1 MTPLPPHILQQR
13 RRRLRTRRQ
22 RRRVGMLWRL
32 LIVGS
37 AAASSLWL
45 LSHPNWVIQSPE
57 DVHISGNQWLPD
69 ALVREQLPLSYPEA
83 LVQLNPQAI
92 SHSLENSLPL
102 ATAQVKRQVLPPR
115 LIIQVQERSLVAVAV
130 LPPKTNPQG
139 VSQEQVGLLDAE
151 GLWVPP
157 EAHNLL
163 QQLPVLPP
171 LRVRGARQ
179 VYEQSWPDVYATLKA
194 SPVKVTEIDWRDPS
208 RVMLQTQELGSVPVH
223 LGSLGD
229 RFSEQLQA
237 LDRLRNLPQ
246 EIEMN
251 ELEYIDLQNPESPH
265 LQKRAPGPSQSASS
279 N

>member
-1 MTPLPPHILQQR
+1 MTPLPPHTLQQR

-37 AAASSLWL
+37 AASSSLWL

-69 ALVREQLPLSYPEA
+69 ALVRDQLPLSYPET
-83 LVQLNPQAI
+83 LVQLSPQAI
-92 SHSLENSLPL
+92 ANRLENNLPIT
-102 ATAQVKRQVLPPR
+102 TAGVKRQLLPPR
-115 LIIQVQERSLVAVAV
+115 LIIQIQERSPVAVAL
-130 LPPKTNPQG
+130 LPPKTDPQG

-151 GLWVPP
+151 GLWVPV
-157 EAHNLL
+157 ETRNLL
-163 QQLPVLPP
+163 QQLPALPP

-179 VYEQSWPDVYATLKA
+179 VYEQSWPQVYAALKA
-194 SPVKVTEIDWRDPS
+194 SPVEVTEIDWRDPS
-208 RVMLQTQELGSVPVH
+208 RVMLQTQELGLVH

-237 LDRLRNLPQ
+237 LDGLRNLPQ
-246 EIEMN
+246 EVDMSEV
-251 ELEYIDLQNPESPH
+251 EYIDLQNPESPY
-265 LQKRAPGPSQSASS
+265 LYKRSSGPSQSLSGD
-279 N
+279 